1 MFDVNDQEK
10 VYIGAVYS
18 YRDTIIQRIQDE
30 LGKEQMKIFIYDCYV
45 FIRQILIDSG
55 QSKEENLDKETTFLI
70 KAILAECF
78 LTLNIHKTV
87 TLSEDRH
94 FVYLS

>member
-10 VYIGAVYS
+10 VYIDAVYS

-30 LGKEQMKIFIYDCYV
+30 LGKEQMKIFVYDCYV

-55 QSKEENLDKETTFLI
+55 QSKEENLDKEITFLI

-78 LTLNIHKTV
+78 LALNIRKTV